1 MKRLPLLAVVVVAA
15 GAVAHAQPVTSP
27 EQTPALAEIQ
37 DDKQLAQALAALTQ
51 DPAIKVNDPKTRAL
65 AQALMTEGVRQ
76 LKAKSFDQALAN
88 FLEAYNKFP
97 SPKILLNIAST
108 LRDMGR
114 AADAANTYQRYLT
127 DPATG
132 PERMSEVKELLVKLD
147 EQLTILTVRV
157 EPKGT
162 DVSID
167 GGPFIA
173 VGSTLLTRV
182 RPGIHLVRARHGDA
196 TSETT
201 INGFEGEQK
210 DVEIAVKEA
219 PKPVAETPKPT
230 DTPKPEQP
238 PALIE
243 TDPGKAPENVDGW
256 LITGTKYGTDNAR
269 TSERH
274 VRSGYSGPE
283 VVAIVPHYDETDTGV
298 AIVEEPHEQQIS
310 SGIVGILRIDGK
322 GRGAAGG
329 LGFAWAESDHVEFE
343 LAGLRSDSWGA
354 YAGFRWRFMAGWF
367 RPYAGAGLPV
377 FFFQDDNMTN
387 QVAVGV
393 RGAGGLELMINGHL
407 SVQGDIGYEHFFNVD
422 GVYLHNKTIDTDV
435 VVPTVGVIGRL

>member
-1 MKRLPLLAVVVVAA
+1 MIRSLLLVAVL

-27 EQTPALAEIQ
+27 QDTPALAEIQ
-37 DDKQLAQALAALTQ
+37 DDKQLAQTLAAVTQ
-51 DPAIKVNDPKTRAL
+51 DPAIKVDDPKTRAL

-76 LKAKSFDQALAN
+76 LKAKAYDQALAN

-97 SPKILLNIAST
+97 SPKILLNVAST

-114 AADAANTYQRYLT
+114 VADAANTYQRYLT

-157 EPKGT
+157 NPKGT
-162 DVSID
+162 EVSID
-167 GGPFIA
+167 GGPFITI
-173 VGSTLLTRV
+173 GSTLLTRV
-182 RPGIHLVRARHGDA
+182 RPGIHLVRARHADA
-196 TSETT
+196 TSEIT

-210 DVEIAVKEA
+210 DVPVEVAEP
-219 PKPVAETPKPT
+219 PKPIDRPIPIDEPP
-230 DTPKPEQP
+230 PRPEP
-238 PALIE
+238 H
-243 TDPGKAPENVDGW
+243 PEHIDGW
-256 LITGTKYGTDNAR
+256 LITGTKYGTGDVR

-274 VRSGYSGPE
+274 VRSGYAGPE
-283 VVAIVPHYDETDTGV
+283 LVAIVPHDDETDTGI
-298 AIVEEPHEQQIS
+298 AIVEPAERQIS
-310 SGIVGILRIDGK
+310 SGVVGILRIDGK

-329 LGFAWAESDHVEFE
+329 LGFAWAQSDHIEFE
-343 LAGLRSDSWGA
+343 LAGLRSDSWGV

-367 RPYAGAGLPV
+367 RPYGAAGFPL
-377 FFFQDDNMTN
+377 FFFQDDNMTDR
-387 QVAVGV
+387 VAVGV

-422 GVYLHNKTIDTDV
+422 GVYLHDKTIDTDV
-435 VVPTVGVIGRL
+435 IVPTVGIIGRL